1 MANKK
6 PRNFSAGPAI
16 LPPPVYAR
24 AAAAVTELQRDGHLE
39 GAPGIGLS
47 LLEISHR
54 SPEYTQIN
62 NELQALCHEV
72 IGIPENYE
80 ILTLQ
85 GGASLQFAM
94 IPLNLKRA
102 GKAAGFINTG
112 TWTQKAIRE
121 SQVVQDTKVLA
132 SSEETTFDHIPEFP
146 ALDGELS
153 YLHIASNNTI
163 FGTEY
168 AAFPDSGDVPLVI
181 DASSDIA
188 SRKMDYAKAKLI
200 FAGAQKNLGPSGVTL
215 IAIEKDFLA
224 GLEADDKVPHYLR
237 YGTHVAKQS
246 LYNTPNTFGGLVL
259 KLMLEW
265 MKSEGGVEE
274 IARRND
280 EKAKTLYD
288 FIDGSSLFK
297 GHARPDSR
305 SKMNVTFRLASD
317 ADNADEPNTK
327 AFLAAAAEAG
337 FVGLKGHRSVGGCR
351 ASIYNAFPVEGVREL
366 VEFMGEYERKA

>member
-1 MANKK
+1 MADAK

-16 LPPPVYAR
+16 LPASVYAR
-24 AAAAVTELQRDGHLE
+24 AAAAVTELQRDGHLD

-54 SPEYTQIN
+54 SPEFSQVHEQMR
-62 NELQALCHEV
+62 ELVHEV
-72 IGIPENYE
+72 IGIPRDYE

-94 IPLNLKRA
+94 VPLNLRRS

-121 SQVVQDTKVLA
+121 SKVVQETKVLA
-132 SSEETTFDHIPEFP
+132 SSEDTTFDHIP
-146 ALDGELS
+146 ALPPLDDSLS

-168 AAFPDSGDVPLVI
+168 ADYPDTGKVPLVV
-181 DASSDIA
+181 DASSNIA
-188 SRKMDYAKAKLI
+188 SRPTDYTKAKLI

-215 IAIEKDFLA
+215 VAIDKAFLA
-224 GLEADDKVPHYLR
+224 GLEANDSVPHYLR

-246 LYNTPNTFGGLVL
+246 LYNTPNTFGSLVL

-288 FIDGSSLFK
+288 FIDGSSLFV
-297 GHARPDSR
+297 GHARKDSR

-327 AFLAAAAEAG
+327 AFLAAAADAG

-366 VEFMGEYERKA
+366 VEFMAEYERKA